1 MREREFGVR
10 ALLQNN
16 VILLKDDSWEEDA
29 QVVQTILDF
38 DRFLVIIRG
47 GD

>member
-10 ALLQNN
+10 ALLQHN
-16 VILLKDDSWEEDA
+16 VILLKDNSWEEDA
-29 QVVQTILDF
+29 HIVQTILEF
-38 DRFLVIIRG
+38 DRFLAIIRG